1 MKKEHKSIVAV
12 STDGTYAVRALFDKN
27 YQLCDIQ
34 PRVQGKFVDG
44 RFRSVTQETLNMYHG
59 QPYDICHDEVLI
71 NLKWIADNER
81 NTFEED
87 FAEPGESTEEE

>member
-1 MKKEHKSIVAV
+1 MNTKRKSIVAV
-12 STDGTYAVRALFDKN
+12 STDGTYAVSALFDRN
-27 YQLCDIQ
+27 HQLCDIQ

-44 RFRSVTQETLNMYHG
+44 RFHSVTQETLNMYHG
-59 QPYDICHDEVLI
+59 QPYDICREEVLI

-87 FAEPGESTEEE
+87 FAESGESTEEE

>member
-1 MKKEHKSIVAV
+1 MNTKRKSIVAV
-12 STDGTYAVRALFDKN
+12 STDGTYAVSALFDRN
-27 YQLCDIQ
+27 HQLCDIQ

-44 RFRSVTQETLNMYHG
+44 RFHSVTQETLNMYHG
-59 QPYDICHDEVLI
+59 QPYDICREKVLI

-87 FAEPGESTEEE
+87 FAESGESAEEE

>member
-1 MKKEHKSIVAV
+1 MKTEHKSIVAI
-12 STDGTYAVRALFDKN
+12 SKDGNYAVRALFDKN
-27 YQLCDIQ
+27 YQLWDIQ

-81 NTFEED
+81 ED
-87 FAEPGESTEEE
+87 FAEPGESAEEE

>member
-1 MKKEHKSIVAV
+1 MKTEHKSIVAV
-12 STDGTYAVRALFDKN
+12 SKDGDYAVKALFDKN

-44 RFRSVTQETLNMYHG
+44 RFCSVTQETLNMYHG
-59 QPYDICHDEVLI
+59 QPYDVCHDEVLI

-81 NTFEED
+81 ED
-87 FAEPGESTEEE
+87 FAEPGESAEEE

>member
-1 MKKEHKSIVAV
+1 MNTKRKSIVAV
-12 STDGTYAVRALFDKN
+12 STDGTYAVAALFDRN
-27 YQLCDIQ
+27 HQLCDIQ

-44 RFRSVTQETLNMYHG
+44 RFHSVTQETLNMYHG
-59 QPYDICHDEVLI
+59 QPYDICREEVLI

-87 FAEPGESTEEE
+87 FAESGESTEEE

>member
-1 MKKEHKSIVAV
+1 MKTEHKSIVAV
-12 STDGTYAVRALFDKN
+12 SKDGDYAVRALFDKN

-59 QPYDICHDEVLI
+59 QPYDVCHDEILI
-71 NLKWIADNER
+71 NLKGIADTER
-81 NTFEED
+81 ED
-87 FAEPGESTEEE
+87 FAEPGESA

>member
-1 MKKEHKSIVAV
+1 MKTEHKSIVAV
-12 STDGTYAVRALFDKN
+12 SKDGDYSVRALFDKN

-59 QPYDICHDEVLI
+59 QPYDICHDDVLI
-71 NLKWIADNER
+71 NLKSIADNER
-81 NTFEED
+81 ED
-87 FAEPGESTEEE
+87 FAEPGESAEEE

>member
-1 MKKEHKSIVAV
+1 MKTEHKSIVAV
-12 STDGTYAVRALFDKN
+12 SKDGDYAVRALFEKN
-27 YQLCDIQ
+27 YELCDIQ
-34 PRVQGKFVDG
+34 TRVEGKFVDG

-81 NTFEED
+81 ED
-87 FAEPGESTEEE
+87 FAEPGEAAGEE